1 MGQLEIK
8 IGGFGGQGVIL
19 AAEIVGRA
27 AAIFDGKQA
36 TFTRSFG
43 PEARGG
49 ACNAQVIV
57 SDEKI
62 FYPYVTRPDILV
74 VMSQEAYRKFS
85 PDLSP
90 RGALVVESDLVRL
103 GETVPGQRVFA
114 IPAMRLA
121 EELGRKIVLNMVML
135 GFFAA
140 VTGAVGADS
149 MRKAIAESVPHGTE
163 DLNLRAFDRGYE
175 FGTAETAQPPSAV

>member
-1 MGQLEIK
+1 MSQVEIK

-19 AAEIVGRA
+19 AGEILGRA
-27 AAIFDGKQA
+27 AAIYDGKQA

-49 ACNAQVIV
+49 ACNAQIIV

-62 FYPYVTRPDILV
+62 FYPYVTRPDVLA
-74 VMSQEAYRKFS
+74 VMSQAAYDRFAS
-85 PDLSP
+85 ELSP
-90 RGALVVESDLVRL
+90 TGLLLIESDLVRIRSL
-103 GETVPGQRVFA
+103 AEGQRLHA
-114 IPAMRLA
+114 IAATRIA

-140 VTGAVGADS
+140 VTGIVSHDS
-149 MRKAIAESVPHGTE
+149 MEKAIIESVPKGTE
-163 DLNLRAFDRGYE
+163 ELNLKAFEKGYE
-175 FGTAETAQPPSAV
+175 EGAAQLGKSV

>member
-1 MGQLEIK
+1 MSQLEIK

-27 AAIFDGKQA
+27 AAIFDGRQA
-36 TFTRSFG
+36 TLTRSFG

-49 ACNAQVIV
+49 ACNAQVII
-57 SDEKI
+57 SDGKI

-74 VMSQEAYRKFS
+74 VMSQEAYRKFGGE
-85 PDLSP
+85 LSP
-90 RGALVVESDLVRL
+90 NGTLVIESDLVRI
-103 GETVPGQRVFA
+103 GDIAPGQRMRA
-114 IPAMRLA
+114 IPATRLA

-135 GFFAA
+135 GFFTA

-163 DLNLRAFDRGYE
+163 DLNLRAFQRGHD
-175 FGTAETAQPPSAV
+175 FAVGETAKIGSTD

>member
-1 MGQLEIK
+1 LSQLEIK

-36 TFTRSFG
+36 TYTRSFG

-49 ACNAQVIV
+49 AASAQVIL

-62 FYPYVTRPDILV
+62 YYPYVTRPEILV
-74 VMSQEAYRKFS
+74 VMSQEAYRRFS
-85 PDLSP
+85 GELSP
-90 RGALVVESDLVRL
+90 TGMLLVESDLVHVGDL
-103 GETVPGQRVFA
+103 PAGQRLFA
-114 IPAMRLA
+114 IPATRLA

-135 GFFAA
+135 GFFTA
-140 VTGAVGADS
+140 VTGAVGAES

-163 DLNLRAFDRGYE
+163 DLNLRAFERGYE
-175 FGTAETAQPPSAV
+175 FAKGVAK

>member
-1 MGQLEIK
+1 MSQLEIK
-8 IGGFGGQGVIL
+8 ISGFGGQGVIL

-74 VMSQEAYRKFS
+74 VMSQEAYRKFGGE
-85 PDLSP
+85 LSLT
-90 RGALVVESDLVRL
+90 GTLVIESDLVRIGDL
-103 GETVPGQRVFA
+103 APGQRMFA
-114 IPAMRLA
+114 VPATRLA
-121 EELGRKIVLNMVML
+121 EELGRKIVLNLVML

-149 MRKAIAESVPHGTE
+149 MRQAIAESVPRGTE
-163 DLNLRAFDRGYE
+163 DLNLRAFERGYE
-175 FGTAETAQPPSAV
+175 FGMSEIAKTSSAA